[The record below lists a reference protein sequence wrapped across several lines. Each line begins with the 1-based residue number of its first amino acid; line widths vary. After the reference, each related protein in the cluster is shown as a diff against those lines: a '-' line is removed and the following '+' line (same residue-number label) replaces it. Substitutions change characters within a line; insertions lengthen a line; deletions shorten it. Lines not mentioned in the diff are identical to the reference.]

1 MIHRRPCKQTRKR
14 PCKRTRKRP
23 CKRTRKRPCKRTR
36 RQRQRQRTRQR
47 GGNYAEDVT
56 IGTTEGVATK
66 ADDTYTVV
74 MPGRV
79 LSGTAYKNHMEYM
92 DIQGTD

>member
-1 MIHRRPCKQTRKR
+1 MIHRR

-23 CKRTRKRPCKRTR
+23 CKRTRRTRTR

>member
-1 MIHRRPCKQTRKR
+1 MIHRR

-23 CKRTRKRPCKRTR
+23 CKRTRRQ

>member
-1 MIHRRPCKQTRKR
+1 MIHRRTS
-14 PCKRTRKRP
+14 KRTRKRS
-23 CKRTRKRPCKRTR
+23 CKRTR
-36 RQRQRQRTRQR
+36 RTRKQRRQRTRQR